1 MKFSL
6 SMLALGA
13 VANAHYT
20 IPRISTGGS
29 GGGSDWQYI
38 RQTANFQ
45 SNAPVENLNSDQM
58 TCYERSPG
66 TPASGTLDV
75 QAGSPVTFGINPN
88 LYHPGPVNVY
98 MAKAPS
104 TAASFNGKG
113 NVWFKIFE
121 DKPTATS
128 SSITWPNYNQASQT
142 VTIPRCIA
150 NGEYLIRFEQIGLHS
165 AGAPQLYIS
174 CAQVRVSGG
183 SGSASPNLLSF
194 PGSYSMSDPGLSA
207 NIWWPIPTNYKAP
220 GGNPLTC

>member
-1 MKFSL
+1 MKAGL
-6 SMLALGA
+6 TLLALGA

-20 IPRISTGGS
+20 IPRISAGGVS
-29 GGGSDWQYI
+29 GSDWQYT
-38 RQTANFQ
+38 RTTANFQ
-45 SNAPVENLNSDQM
+45 SNAPVENLNSDAM
-58 TCYERSPG
+58 TCYERNPG
-66 TPASGTLDV
+66 TPAPGTLDV
-75 QAGSPVTFGINPN
+75 QAGQSVTFGINPN

-113 NVWFKIFE
+113 NVWFKIFN
-121 DKPTATS
+121 DQPRTTS
-128 SSITWPNYNQASQT
+128 SEISWPNYNQASQT
-142 VTIPRCIA
+142 VTIPSCIA

-174 CAQVRVSGG
+174 CSQVRVTGG

-220 GGNPLTC
+220 GGDALKC